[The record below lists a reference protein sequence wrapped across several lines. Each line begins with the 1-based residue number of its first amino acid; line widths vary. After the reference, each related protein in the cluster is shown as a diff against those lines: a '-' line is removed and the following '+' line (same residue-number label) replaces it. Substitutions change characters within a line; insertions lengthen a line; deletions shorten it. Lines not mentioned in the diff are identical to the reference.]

1 MNGKNGVVLMINGK
15 ISRMPLDAVV
25 QMLNGM
31 SAGNIE
37 KIELIT
43 TPPANLDAEGN
54 AGYINIVLK
63 ANNNFGTNG
72 SWAATLGY
80 GAGWVEEASANINH
94 RNGKL
99 NLYGGLSYSRMVK
112 PFPFSL
118 YSEIRNGTEVTGITG
133 YGNRTDTTRN
143 INSRLGL
150 DYQLS
155 PSTIFGVLFTGYD
168 NKYTQSET
176 NYSTTSKNR
185 IADSNYVYQNY
196 ETNHWYN
203 YSVNI
208 NMQHNFNKNNVLYAN
223 VDYIHYYNNQPVH
236 YLTSVSDGKENFLYD
251 KTFRSG
257 KITPIHFWVGVLD
270 YSKKFNDKVSLDAG
284 FKETISGFDN
294 GISFDN
300 YGANGWVNNSGLSA
314 KYKLDESYT
323 AGYASVNWNITKSTE
338 AKVGIRY
345 EYTNSNLGSIATRN
359 IVDRHYGKFFP
370 TVYLAQHLNDYNT
383 ISFAFN
389 TRISRPTLNDLAPF
403 TYYFDANSLITGN
416 PALQPAISNT
426 IKADYTYKKYLFS
439 LSYSKIDNAISGFQ
453 PSADSLSKK
462 IIYSPV
468 NLKFEKAF
476 FAMVSIPLT
485 VNSWW
490 NMQNNFTAGRDE
502 LEFNYK
508 GAPISQTNTNF
519 KINTTQNFSL
529 PKNWTVELSA
539 FYQSPTLFGITT
551 IKATSSLDLGI
562 KKKLNNR
569 KGSFILNAINLL
581 NTMKFIGD
589 INFPEQNLIGN
600 YTLQFSQ
607 PNIKLT
613 YTRNFGKDKLKEK
626 RDRSTGAEDEKGR
639 VL

>member
-1 MNGKNGVVLMINGK
+1 
-15 ISRMPLDAVV
+15 
-25 QMLNGM
+25 
-31 SAGNIE
+31 
-37 KIELIT
+37 
-43 TPPANLDAEGN
+43 
-54 AGYINIVLK
+54 
-63 ANNNFGTNG
+63 
-72 SWAATLGY
+72 
-80 GAGWVEEASANINH
+80 
-94 RNGKL
+94 
-99 NLYGGLSYSRMVK
+99 
-112 PFPFSL
+112 
-118 YSEIRNGTEVTGITG
+118 
-133 YGNRTDTTRN
+133 
-143 INSRLGL
+143 
-150 DYQLS
+150 
-155 PSTIFGVLFTGYD
+155 
-168 NKYTQSET
+168 
-176 NYSTTSKNR
+176 
-185 IADSNYVYQNY
+185 
-196 ETNHWYN
+196 
-203 YSVNI
+203 
-208 NMQHNFNKNNVLYAN
+208 MQHNFNKNNVLYAN

-345 EYTNSNLGSIATRN
+345 EYTNSNLGSIATMN

-607 PNIKLT
+607 PTIKLT

>member
-1 MNGKNGVVLMINGK
+1 M
-15 ISRMPLDAVV
+15 
-25 QMLNGM
+25 
-31 SAGNIE
+31 
-37 KIELIT
+37 
-43 TPPANLDAEGN
+43 
-54 AGYINIVLK
+54 
-63 ANNNFGTNG
+63 
-72 SWAATLGY
+72 
-80 GAGWVEEASANINH
+80 H
-94 RNGKL
+94 
-99 NLYGGLSYSRMVK
+99 
-112 PFPFSL
+112 
-118 YSEIRNGTEVTGITG
+118 
-133 YGNRTDTTRN
+133 
-143 INSRLGL
+143 
-150 DYQLS
+150 
-155 PSTIFGVLFTGYD
+155 
-168 NKYTQSET
+168 
-176 NYSTTSKNR
+176 
-185 IADSNYVYQNY
+185 
-196 ETNHWYN
+196 
-203 YSVNI
+203 
-208 NMQHNFNKNNVLYAN
+208 
-223 VDYIHYYNNQPVH
+223 
-236 YLTSVSDGKENFLYD
+236 
-251 KTFRSG
+251 
-257 KITPIHFWVGVLD
+257 
-270 YSKKFNDKVSLDAG
+270 
-284 FKETISGFDN
+284 
-294 GISFDN
+294 
-300 YGANGWVNNSGLSA
+300 
-314 KYKLDESYT
+314 T

-462 IIYSPV
+462 IIHSPV

-607 PNIKLT
+607 PTIKLT